1 MFRYFFFLAFQIGFL
16 SHFKAQ
22 ITKADYYN
30 VIDNKI
36 FTFSKQKPDA
46 PFDTIT
52 AFVNTNFQSQ
62 EDRARAYYTWIA
74 LNISYDVEHMK
85 ELDLMQLF
93 SVSGETS
100 ANQKGLAVIK
110 NKKAV
115 CEGYSNLMVDLCTA
129 SSIPCFMVCG
139 NTKTPSGD
147 IPQILHAWNVLRID
161 SAWVILDITWSS
173 GYVDLDGKYVKRFSN
188 LYFLP
193 KPKKF
198 IKDHFPLDPMWQLL
212 RNPFTKK
219 DFKNDSLTVSREPLF
234 NFLDSIKVYRA
245 QSKKQRQYFDFLH
258 YYNADPDN
266 RNYAKNLDI
275 FNNNLVVDELN
286 RGIAYQTDFMELNK
300 NKLVKKP
307 TIADCNSAK
316 EMLDSISSCNKRAE
330 AILSKIQARTTEYK
344 PIFASMLFSIITNKN
359 NIKTNYEYLV
369 RLRKTIP
376 KKK

>member
-1 MFRYFFFLAFQIGFL
+1 MKYILFYVFALNLCFL
-16 SHFKAQ
+16 SLNAQ
-22 ITKADYYN
+22 VTRVDHYN
-30 VIDNKI
+30 IIDNKV

-52 AFVNTNFQSQ
+52 TFVNTNFQTQ

-85 ELDLMQLF
+85 VLDLMQLF

-100 ANQKGLAVIK
+100 SNQKGLEVIK

-139 NTKTPSGD
+139 NTKTPNGD

-161 SAWVILDITWSS
+161 SAWVMLDITWSS
-173 GYVDLDGKYVKRFSN
+173 GYVDYSGNYVKRFSN

-212 RNPFTKK
+212 KNPFTKK
-219 DFKNDSLTVSREPLF
+219 DFENDSLTVSHEPVF
-234 NFLDSIKVYRA
+234 NFVDSIRAYRA
-245 QSKKQRQYFDFLH
+245 QPIKQRQYLDFLH
-258 YYNADPDN
+258 YYKADPDN
-266 RNYAKNLDI
+266 KKHAQNLDV
-275 FNNNLVVDELN
+275 FNNNLVADELN
-286 RGIAYQTDFMELNK
+286 RGVAYQSDFLDLNK
-300 NKLVKKP
+300 KRLAKKP
-307 TIADCNSAK
+307 TIADCNKAK
-316 EMLDSISSCNKRAE
+316 EMLDSISSCNNRAQ
-330 AILSKIQARTTEYK
+330 AILSKIQAQTPEYK
-344 PIFASMLFSIITNKN
+344 TVFSNMQFSIISNR
-359 NIKTNYEYLV
+359 NIIKSNYEYLV

>member
-1 MFRYFFFLAFQIGFL
+1 MRLLFFIVLFLLGF
-16 SHFKAQ
+16 SSQFIAQ
-22 ITKADYYN
+22 VTRVDHYN
-30 VIDNKI
+30 IIDNKV

-46 PFDTIT
+46 PFDTVT
-52 AFVNTNFQSQ
+52 SFVNTNFQSQ

-161 SAWVILDITWSS
+161 SAWVMLDITWSS
-173 GYVDLDGKYVKRFSN
+173 GYVDHSGKYVKRFSN

-212 RNPFTKK
+212 KNPFTKK
-219 DFKNDSLTVSREPLF
+219 DFENDSLIVSHEPLF
-234 NFLDSIKVYRA
+234 NYLDSIKVYRG
-245 QSKKQRQYFDFLH
+245 QSVKQRQYLDFLH
-258 YYNADPDN
+258 YYKVDPDN
-266 RNYAKNLDI
+266 KKYAKNLDI
-275 FNNNLVVDELN
+275 FNNNLVADELN
-286 RGIAYQTDFMELNK
+286 KGVAYQSDFMELNK

-307 TIADCNSAK
+307 TIMDCNRAK
-316 EMLDSISSCNKRAE
+316 EVLDSISACNNRAE
-330 AILSKIQARTTEYK
+330 AILSKIQARTLEYK
-344 PIFASMLFSIITNKN
+344 PIFASMQFNIIANKN
-359 NIKTNYEYLV
+359 IIKTNYEYLV
-369 RLRKTIP
+369 RLSKTIP